1 MMASRRVGYAPGLP
15 EEMKVHFAQVLLL
28 AQRGIERRDSEL
40 VDALNAIND
49 SDNEFFD
56 VASQHFISFES
67 ATPLFFPKCTCTSPA
82 FGMTS
87 VGCKITSSAPPPL
100 LA

>member
-28 AQRGIERRDSEL
+28 AQREIERRDSEL

-56 VASQHFISFES
+56 VASQHKVNLDLLFGGHPAS
-67 ATPLFFPKCTCTSPA
+67 A
-82 FGMTS
+82 
-87 VGCKITSSAPPPL
+87 L
-100 LA
+100 LDGDRSGFRKEIIWGVMK